1 MLTSKKKSEKNLHKQ
16 KNLLKLQT
24 TNNLIEQSEDC
35 VRMFYESIGQQP
47 EYKSRDFE
55 YAMPR
60 IAIGVAIAKRV
71 GKTIAAKVMR
81 KHRTTIH
88 HHVMEH
94 DTNIKG
100 WDGYA
105 LFYETADYTVNSYM
119 DNISHVNRMRYLD
132 TMIQQ
137 FTKEKNKIQS
147 NIHV

>member
-1 MLTSKKKSEKNLHKQ
+1 MEEVMLAMQVYADIQEKIREKFAQQ

-71 GKTIAAKVMR
+71 GKTIAAK
-81 KHRTTIH
+81 
-88 HHVMEH
+88 
-94 DTNIKG
+94 
-100 WDGYA
+100 
-105 LFYETADYTVNSYM
+105 
-119 DNISHVNRMRYLD
+119 
-132 TMIQQ
+132 
-137 FTKEKNKIQS
+137 
-147 NIHV
+147 

>member
-1 MLTSKKKSEKNLHKQ
+1 
-16 KNLLKLQT
+16 LQN

-47 EYKSRDFE
+47 EYQSRDFE
-55 YAMPR
+55 HAMPR

-94 DTNIKG
+94 PVNMSS

-105 LFYETADYTVNSYM
+105 LFFETAEYTVNSYM
-119 DNISHVNRMRYLD
+119 ENISHVNRMKYLD

-137 FTKEKNKIQS
+137 FTKEKTKIQS
-147 NIHV
+147 TINV